1 MKWIIA
7 RILFVFFLLVLSRPG
22 VAYADNSCSVSVS
35 PQIVRASSSSTLT
48 FSVSNSSS
56 VASHVQ
62 YRVVGPN
69 SGNFT
74 ISSGSASG
82 WSVSVTSSTEI
93 AFSGGST
100 ASGSTGTISVVVST
114 ADTETNGEAWEVLA
128 MSNEETGATETSC
141 GTVNVGIFN
150 QTASG
155 SGLSLSGIGVK
166 SSSTTEAK
174 IEWTSSVAAD
184 STLDYGTSDSY
195 GSTKTDG
202 TLSTS
207 HSFTLTGLSAATTY
221 HYRVK
226 STDALGNQSQSG
238 DGTFKTNSNT
248 TYINVA
254 TPTPTPTPV
263 PDREGPVAKITTDLT
278 KPFSAA
284 PEISGTATDRTGVST
299 VEYSIDGGINFSP
312 VDVLTLPG
320 KKSSGFSFM
329 PGGLIDDDYALV
341 LRATDTLGNISKSRE
356 TRFVFDRLPP
366 QTGGSVLTLGSQV
379 VEPRSDGTLVLVAGL
394 SYKLTLSSIGGATVS
409 EIRIKD
415 HAAIPLTKNIEN
427 GLWSAPLQFDISTD
441 YALTV
446 YSKDGAGNET
456 TRDLEIL
463 RVISGG
469 NVRTSG
475 TKDTPIQDAT
485 VAVYVRDEETSQ
497 FSLWD
502 APSYGQSNP
511 AKSDKE
517 GQYHLSLPPGSYYLK
532 TRATGYKTVL
542 SEIFTL
548 NNFFPVTTSFVLS
561 PRFGIA
567 IGPFVF
573 AFPDFPGKPVPVSFN
588 ALLSDAP
595 KGGSTPLESLVSH
608 ELPYF
613 DFPSN
618 TDSVG
623 SRVTSLSIRGKPMIL
638 SLVNSWMPQT
648 AGQLSVLESL
658 AKKKELGVLVM
669 IPQESESKVSL
680 FGKRAGYSFPIVAD
694 PDGTLVEKLGVQNLP
709 MHILIDRKGVIRSVV
724 RGVLG
729 REALLDLV
737 IQ

>member
-1 MKWIIA
+1 MKRIIA
-7 RILFVFFLLVLSRPG
+7 RIFFVFFLLVLSRPG

-74 ISSGSASG
+74 ITSGSASG
-82 WSVSVTSSTEI
+82 WTISLTSSTEI

-100 ASGSTGTISVVVST
+100 GAGSTGTISVIVSA
-114 ADTETNGEAWEVLA
+114 ADTETNGESWEVLA
-128 MSNEETGATETSC
+128 TSNEESGATEASC
-141 GTVNVGIFN
+141 GLVSVGIFN

-155 SGLSLSGIGVK
+155 SGLSLSAIGVR

-202 TLSTS
+202 TLATS
-207 HSFTLTGLSAATTY
+207 HSFTLTGLTAATTY

-263 PDREGPVAKITTDLT
+263 PDREGPVIKIATNLT
-278 KPFSAA
+278 KPFSVA
-284 PEISGTATDRTGVST
+284 PEISGSATDRTGISSI
-299 VEYSIDGGINFSP
+299 EYSIDGGKNFTP
-312 VDVLTLPG
+312 VDDLSSPG
-320 KKSSGFSFM
+320 KKSSAFSFT

-341 LRATDTLGNISKSRE
+341 IRGTDTLGNVSKSRE
-356 TRFVFDRLPP
+356 TKFVFDRLPP
-366 QTGGSVLTLGSQV
+366 QAGGSVLTLGSQV
-379 VEPRSDGTLVLVAGL
+379 IEPVDDGTLILVSGL
-394 SYKLTLSSIGGATVS
+394 SYKLTLSSIGGATAS

-427 GLWSAPLQFDISTD
+427 GLWSTALLFDNAGEYTLS
-441 YALTV
+441 V

-456 TRDLEIL
+456 TRDLMSL
-463 RVISGG
+463 RVIPGGSVSASGVK
-469 NVRTSG
+469 N
-475 TKDTPIQDAT
+475 TPIQDAK
-485 VAVYVRDEETSQ
+485 VSVYVRDTETNQ

-511 AKSDKE
+511 AKTDAA
-517 GQYHLSLPPGSYYLK
+517 GQYHLSLPPGTYYLSLD
-532 TRATGYKTVL
+532 ATGYKTVL

-548 NNFFPVTTSFVLS
+548 SNFSPVTTPFFLS
-561 PRFGIA
+561 PRMGIA

-573 AFPDFPGKPVPVSFN
+573 AFPDFPGRPVPVLFN
-588 ALLSDAP
+588 SSLSDAP
-595 KGGSTPLESLVSH
+595 NRSSIPSEKTLIGQEF
-608 ELPYF
+608 PYF
-613 DFPSN
+613 DFPLKE
-618 TDSVG
+618 
-623 SRVTSLSIRGKPMIL
+623 SRVTSLSIRGKPMIV

-669 IPQESESKVSL
+669 IPQESASKVSL
-680 FGKRAGYSFPIVAD
+680 FGKRAAYSFPIVAD
-694 PDGTLVEKLGVQNLP
+694 PDGTLVEKLSIQSLPLNLFV
-709 MHILIDRKGVIRSVV
+709 DRKGVIRSVV
-724 RGVLG
+724 SGVRN
-729 REALLDLV
+729 REQLLDMI